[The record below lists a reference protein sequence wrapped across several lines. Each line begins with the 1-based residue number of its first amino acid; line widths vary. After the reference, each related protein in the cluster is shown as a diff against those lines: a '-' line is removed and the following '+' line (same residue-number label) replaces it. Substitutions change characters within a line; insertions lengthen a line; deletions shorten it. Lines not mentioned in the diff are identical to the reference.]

1 MKLYD
6 VALSIGHNV
15 NGTPSHDQQT
25 IIKAL
30 LEVMNKGD
38 QLIEGFSAYDMLGY
52 WCSEIETSTRI
63 EINGA
68 SDEIAQAI
76 RERIPELAR
85 YLKQYEIY
93 FDIRQ
98 STSRAICCTEDVQ
111 TVELTA

>member
-1 MKLYD
+1 MND
-6 VALSIGHNV
+6 IQLSIGHNV
-15 NGTPSHDQQT
+15 NGKPSHDQQK

-30 LEVMNKGD
+30 IKIMNKHE
-38 QLIEGFSAYDMLGY
+38 QLIKGFSAYDMLGY
-52 WCSEIETSTRI
+52 WCGEIETSTRI

-68 SDEIAQAI
+68 SNETAQSI

-93 FDIRQ
+93 FNVRP
-98 STSRAICCTEDVQ
+98 STSWAIGCNDDAQ

>member
-1 MKLYD
+1 MND
-6 VALSIGHNV
+6 IQLSIGHNV
-15 NGTPSHDQQT
+15 NGKPSHDQQK

-30 LEVMNKGD
+30 IKIMNKHE
-38 QLIEGFSAYDMLGY
+38 QLIKGFSAYDMLGY
-52 WCSEIETSTRI
+52 WCGEIETSTRI

-68 SDEIAQAI
+68 SNETAQAI

-98 STSRAICCTEDVQ
+98 STSRAICCTDDVQ
-111 TVELTA
+111 TVELSA

>member
-6 VALSIGHNV
+6 IALSIGHNV
-15 NGTPSHDQQT
+15 NGKATHDQQK
-25 IIKAL
+25 IVKAL
-30 LEVMNKGD
+30 LEVMNKGR
-38 QLIEGFSAYDMLGY
+38 QLIEGFSAYDMRGY
-52 WCSEIETSTRI
+52 WCGEIETSTRI